1 MKNKILI
8 LIFLVLPLFGCN
20 SLQKNLSIQKKS
32 NSDEFLVKKKFP
44 LVMPPNFDQL
54 PIPDS
59 EKKENIKGSDE
70 LKSLIIKPNISNDSN
85 IQKTTLEKK
94 ILEEISKN

>member
-8 LIFLVLPLFGCN
+8 LIFIFLPLFGCN

-44 LVMPPNFDQL
+44 LVMPPNFDEL

-59 EKKENIKGSDE
+59 EKKKNIEDADQ
-70 LKSLIIKPNISNDSN
+70 LKSLILKPNISNNSK